1 MRDPRSKKKRDLRK
15 ALYSGHG
22 WDATGLYNELNP
34 KCSRRRSW
42 FRRGV
47 VCDCYSWEVCHNRED
62 EFVCHYVGVDGWER
76 YGHPMAHSP
85 SWYRRQL
92 NRLQRCRE
100 KRALRHAFINDAW
113 DDFLLPKNR
122 REAAYY
128 W

>member
-1 MRDPRSKKKRDLRK
+1 MRDPRSKKRNLRK

-22 WDATGLYNELNP
+22 WNATGLYYKLNP
-34 KCSRRRSW
+34 KCSYRRH
-42 FRRGV
+42 G
-47 VCDCYSWEVCHNRED
+47 CDCVSWEDCRNREA

-76 YGHPMAHSP
+76 YGHQMAHSP
-85 SWYRRQL
+85 AWYRRDL

-100 KRALRHAFINDAW
+100 KHALRRAFINNAW

-122 REAAYY
+122 RDACYY